1 MHSSASEDRDKS
13 FWERKAPQYD
23 RVAMGLFGRPLPRIL
38 ALTAEG
44 VDGAEAVLEVA
55 AGTGLITAAIAPRVR
70 HLVATDYAEA
80 MLALLRKRVLD
91 AGFSNVE
98 CAPGDIYAL
107 DYPLG
112 SFDNVV
118 AANVLHLVPD
128 LNRALRGLCRVLR
141 PGGKLI
147 TPTFCHDETRR
158 SWVVSRLMVALLGQP
173 MRRRVTALALR
184 QALEGAGLR
193 VGRSET
199 VPGLIP
205 IAYVES
211 VPAKEGSWRE

>member
-44 VDGAEAVLEVA
+44 VDGAEAVLEVV
-55 AGTGLITAAIAPRVR
+55 AGCGLLSAAIGAGVGD
-70 HLVATDYAEA
+70 LVATDYAEA

-112 SFDNVV
+112 SFDIVV

-173 MRRRVTALALR
+173 MRRRFTALSLW